1 MSEPGRCDT
10 VTARVLIRGPQAPL
24 PGDALALP
32 VYVYEVV
39 VAGGGHPAGERLLVA
54 HLEADA
60 DDPAFA
66 RGRVRRL
73 DICAALP
80 TSATLLHGPA
90 TLADPGHVW
99 YCARSEAAIA
109 ASPTGDPA

>member
-1 MSEPGRCDT
+1 MTDLGQCDT

-24 PGDALALP
+24 PGDTLALP
-32 VYVYEVV
+32 VYVYDVV
-39 VAGGGHPAGERLLVA
+39 VAGGGHAAGERLLVA
-54 HLEADA
+54 HLDADA

-73 DICAALP
+73 EICAALP
-80 TSATLLHGPA
+80 ASATLLHGPA

-99 YCARSEAAIA
+99 YCARSEPATTT
-109 ASPTGDPA
+109 ASTGGTA